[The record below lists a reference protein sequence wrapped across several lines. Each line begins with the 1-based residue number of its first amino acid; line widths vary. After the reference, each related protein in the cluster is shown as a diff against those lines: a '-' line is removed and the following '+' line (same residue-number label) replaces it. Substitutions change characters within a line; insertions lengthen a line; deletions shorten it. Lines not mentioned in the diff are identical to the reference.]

1 MSDVTDGKKDM
12 ALGVECALPA
22 GFEARG
28 AGTKNACAPGG
39 KWWRRIAW
47 CVLVGSC
54 LALGFWQLEDEAVAG
69 G

>member
-1 MSDVTDGKKDM
+1 MSDVTDRKTDV

-28 AGTKNACAPGG
+28 ARAGASRAGG
-39 KWWRRIAW
+39 RKWWRIAW
-47 CVLVGSC
+47 CVLVVSC
-54 LALGFWQLEDEAVAG
+54 LALGFWEFAEDPAG